1 MQNTHDKLKLLQDN
15 NVKVYPMPPTKDM
28 IKLRDFKQAVCIEDR
43 NNLIYKEKMTIGV
56 YKHTTDTI
64 NKALEDAVDYIVSKL
79 N

>member
-1 MQNTHDKLKLLQDN
+1 MVIHDNLKLLQDN
-15 NVKVYPMPPTKDM
+15 GFCIYPVISKYKPY
-28 IKLRDFKQAVCIEDR
+28 KQAVCIEDR
-43 NNLIYKEKMTIGV
+43 HNLIYKEKITIGV